1 MVLGPGSRLRPVAS
15 AGRVAGDSGVLRQ
28 AVPRETVKLGL
39 PRWWVPPGTSA
50 PLCLCLLEASTSPTV
65 DPVHLH
71 DSDGHHKGG
80 QGKQDGRDQHNHSS
94 PNTGPKEA
102 NSCQPTTCA
111 PAREAN
117 GLNDSQHK
125 LGSKDEEECH
135 EVKGAVG
142 SEGLVCRPEPAHI
155 TAGSEENQPEQG
167 QAKIGTSSARNPPGQ
182 AGHQVH
188 TQSGT
193 VNWCSTGISSEK
205 SW

>member
-102 NSCQPTTCA
+102 NSCQPTTA
-111 PAREAN
+111 
-117 GLNDSQHK
+117 
-125 LGSKDEEECH
+125 
-135 EVKGAVG
+135 
-142 SEGLVCRPEPAHI
+142 EGER
-155 TAGSEENQPEQG
+155 G
-167 QAKIGTSSARNPPGQ
+167 
-182 AGHQVH
+182 
-188 TQSGT
+188 
-193 VNWCSTGISSEK
+193 
-205 SW
+205 